1 MGDTTDRRSRLEAEA
16 PCPPR
21 DLKRE
26 ARRLE
31 RLRAARA
38 AAVIDLS
45 SRRSWTAADPGDGPR
60 DAA

>member
-1 MGDTTDRRSRLEAEA
+1 MGDTTDRRSWPQAGAL
-16 PCPPR
+16 CPPR

-31 RLRAARA
+31 RLRAGRA
-38 AAVIDLS
+38 AAVTDLA
-45 SRRSWTAADPGDGPR
+45 SRRRWTNGDPDDGPR